1 MKHLLDRE
9 AQEEAVVEAFTG
21 LCVAVMLLVALLWV
35 YG

>member
-9 AQEEAVVEAFTG
+9 ARQDAIAEVFTG
-21 LCVAVMLLVALLWV
+21 LCVTLTLLAILLWV

>member
-9 AQEEAVVEAFTG
+9 ARLDAIAEAFTG
-21 LCVAVMLLVALLWV
+21 LFVTIALAILMWV